1 VTRTHKFNDR
11 DHRAEAEGVPHQAFL
26 PKYFGKNGFGGDPN
40 RFKKNGGG
48 RANWGNVGEE
58 LADQGNFH
66 LFHGRRRSNG
76 NVLDLSEFMTKF
88 DVNDPEPMYDQN
100 LHGPV
105 VESEAD
111 ALDEHADGAELAK
124 SETASTTSS
133 AP

>member
-1 VTRTHKFNDR
+1 
-11 DHRAEAEGVPHQAFL
+11 
-26 PKYFGKNGFGGDPN
+26 
-40 RFKKNGGG
+40 
-48 RANWGNVGEE
+48 
-58 LADQGNFH
+58 
-66 LFHGRRRSNG
+66 
-76 NVLDLSEFMTKF
+76 VLDLSEFMTKF